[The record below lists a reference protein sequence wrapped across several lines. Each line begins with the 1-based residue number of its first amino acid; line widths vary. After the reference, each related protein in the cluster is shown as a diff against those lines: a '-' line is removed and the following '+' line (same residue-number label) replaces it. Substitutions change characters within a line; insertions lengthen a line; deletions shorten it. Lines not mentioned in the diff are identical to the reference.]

1 VNHSHYSIALVP
13 REERERGFTDLTE
26 AMRTKLDQVP
36 GLAYIFEQP
45 IANRLAEMLTGTEG
59 NLSVKLFGPDLE
71 VLGEKIQEIRGV
83 LAGLAGVA
91 DLQVEQ
97 TAGIPQLVVRLDR
110 SRLSRLGISVADV
123 ADTVETAL
131 NGLEATDVY
140 EGERVTAVVLRF
152 GEEYRRDEDAV
163 RNLLV
168 EAPGGQRIPLSELAE
183 VGTGEGPQ
191 TIFRENLM
199 RRKIVLCNV
208 VGRDIAGFVEEAR
221 QTIARAVDLP
231 PGYHATFGGQFE
243 GQQRAMRQLGL
254 FMGVVALVAFV
265 VLFSS
270 FGSIW
275 QAFLVLINVPTT
287 LAGAILGL
295 LVVGETVNV
304 SSMIGLVAL
313 FGICAQNDILLL
325 GKIND
330 LRREGRALRDAV
342 LEGARVRFRPI
353 LMTDL
358 VMIVGVLPL
367 VLRGGTGSELHRPL
381 AIVYIG
387 GFVGALLLRVFIVP
401 VLYEA
406 MASVF
411 DRPGSA
417 AEMRGANEAPRA

>member
-1 VNHSHYSIALVP
+1 MTFSAGDTAERSSMKSP
-13 REERERGFTDLTE
+13 RCESSSSPIGVSSEIGSWAIF
-26 AMRTKLDQVP
+26 RTLL
-36 GLAYIFEQP
+36 LA
-45 IANRLAEMLTGTEG
+45 RLACPLC
-59 NLSVKLFGPDLE
+59 P
-71 VLGEKIQEIRGV
+71 
-83 LAGLAGVA
+83 
-91 DLQVEQ
+91 
-97 TAGIPQLVVRLDR
+97 TAWSP
-110 SRLSRLGISVADV
+110 S
-123 ADTVETAL
+123 
-131 NGLEATDVY
+131 
-140 EGERVTAVVLRF
+140 
-152 GEEYRRDEDAV
+152 
-163 RNLLV
+163 
-168 EAPGGQRIPLSELAE
+168 PGGRAGAARVLSELAE
-183 VGTGEGPQ
+183 IGTGEGPQ

-208 VGRDIAGFVEEAR
+208 VGRDVAGFVEEAR
-221 QTIARAVDLP
+221 SKIAGAADLP
-231 PGYHATFGGQFE
+231 PGYHVTFGGQFE
-243 GQQRAMRQLGL
+243 GQQRALRQLGL

-270 FGSIW
+270 FGSVW
-275 QAFLVLINVPTT
+275 QSFLVLINVPTT

-295 LVVGETVNV
+295 LVMGETVNV

-330 LRREGRALRDAV
+330 LRREGRSLRDAV

-406 MASVF
+406 MATLF
-411 DRPGSA
+411 DRPGRPA
-417 AEMRGANEAPRA
+417 AMAEAPQS